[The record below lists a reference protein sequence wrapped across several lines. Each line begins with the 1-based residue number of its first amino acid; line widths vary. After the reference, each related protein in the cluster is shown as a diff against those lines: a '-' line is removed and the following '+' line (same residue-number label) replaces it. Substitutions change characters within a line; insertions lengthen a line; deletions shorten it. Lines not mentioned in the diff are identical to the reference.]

1 MIQKMAWETGLS
13 FFVDRKDILTY
24 TPWGYIIM
32 VSIISERSKM
42 EEKTCNCKPRIKER
56 SEKEYKDLLNRL
68 NRVEGQV
75 RGIKRMVEEN
85 IYCPDILIQVSAVK
99 AALDSFNSEL
109 LSNHIRTCVTE
120 DIKNGDESSIDE
132 LVATVKKIMK

>member
-1 MIQKMAWETGLS
+1 MK
-13 FFVDRKDILTY
+13 
-24 TPWGYIIM
+24 
-32 VSIISERSKM
+32 
-42 EEKTCNCKPRIKER
+42 EKTCNSKPRIKER
-56 SEKEYKDLLNRL
+56 SEKEYRDLLNRL

-109 LSNHIRTCVTE
+109 LSNHIRTCVKE

-132 LVATVKKIMK
+132 LVATVKRIMK

>member
-1 MIQKMAWETGLS
+1 MILKIAWETGLS
-13 FFVDRKDILTY
+13 FLWIEMIFLTY

-32 VSIISERSKM
+32 VSLISERSEM
-42 EEKTCNCKPRIKER
+42 EEKNCNCKPRIKER